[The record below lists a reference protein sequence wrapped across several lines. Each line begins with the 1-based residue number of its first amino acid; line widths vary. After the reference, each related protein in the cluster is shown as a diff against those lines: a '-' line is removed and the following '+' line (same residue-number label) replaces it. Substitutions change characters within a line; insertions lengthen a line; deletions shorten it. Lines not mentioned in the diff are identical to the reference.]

1 MVFTRSHFALLIEYM
16 TDFLPSLD
24 GKLLEDWGNVSF
36 SHISHL
42 PGAFLKHNAL
52 CRQGAS
58 KWFLIKE
65 RKRGKEVGRKGRKKG
80 GKKNLP
86 FS

>member
-80 GKKNLP
+80 GKKNTTK
-86 FS
+86 